1 MTDNFDNFID
11 SDLMELKGVFYSGDS
26 GLAPGATGYITE
38 PAKGHEIKETVLN
51 YIEGQ
56 KVSHD

>member
-11 SDLMELKGVFYSGDS
+11 SDLMELKGVLYSRDS
-26 GLAPGATGYITE
+26 GLAPGATGYITK
-38 PAKGHEIKETVLN
+38 PVNGHEIKETVLK

-56 KVSHD
+56 R

>member
-11 SDLMELKGVFYSGDS
+11 SDLMELKGVFYSGT
-26 GLAPGATGYITE
+26 AGYITK
-38 PAKGHEIKETVLN
+38 PVNGHEIKETGMN